1 MNRLN
6 FIKRLGTL
14 LAVSAMPVSASALNK
29 EKKYFKFDDI
39 FYQPYNNNRL
49 FYLKPGCEIEK
60 YLRDRVKDQ
69 VTDNDETSCVYM
81 GLNDLILPF
90 KEDYTLSDFD
100 YVVRAIKRHKYEK
113 LTKPMIRF
121 FHDKD
126 GLHPTIFLSYE
137 QQYSIRTKS

>member
-29 EKKYFKFDDI
+29 EEKYFKFDDI
-39 FYQPYNNNRL
+39 FYRPYPNKNL
-49 FYLKPGCEIEK
+49 LYLKPGCKIDS
-60 YLRDRVKDQ
+60 YLRNKIEGQ
-69 VTDNDETSCVYM
+69 VTDKNETSCVYL

-90 KEDYTLSDFD
+90 TEKYTLADFD
-100 YVVRAIKRHKYEK
+100 YVVRSIKRHTHEK
-113 LTKPMIRF
+113 LCKPMIRF
-121 FHDKD
+121 FNDKD
-126 GLHPTIFLSYE
+126 GLHPTIFLWYE